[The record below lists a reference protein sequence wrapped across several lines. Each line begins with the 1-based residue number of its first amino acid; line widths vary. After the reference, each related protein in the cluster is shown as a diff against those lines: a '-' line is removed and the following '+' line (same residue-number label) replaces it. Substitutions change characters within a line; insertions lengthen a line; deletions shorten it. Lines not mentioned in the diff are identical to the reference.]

1 MAWTVQMVGWFKA
14 AVARASWRTRACSAS
29 LTVMWEK
36 FQRDIAVEFGIV
48 GFIHNAHTTFTQ
60 FFEDLVVRYG
70 RPNHV
75 ASFRESRD

>member
-1 MAWTVQMVGWFKA
+1 
-14 AVARASWRTRACSAS
+14 
-29 LTVMWEK
+29 
-36 FQRDIAVEFGIV
+36 V